1 MEARNFPTVLFRLV
15 LNVTLAI
22 VPAGDNDGQAM
33 FFTDLAT
40 GAADLM
46 IHFEFK
52 SVVVKKMYDPNQG
65 VEYCEK

>member
-1 MEARNFPTVLFRLV
+1 MLDVTFVIVL
-15 LNVTLAI
+15 T
-22 VPAGDNDGQAM
+22 GDNDGQAM

-40 GAADLM
+40 GAADLV